1 MNEDNNTTVLPPIT
15 DGENT
20 TTVIPDS
27 ISIVIPGSDMVTAP
41 TGKEIMI
48 GVGILLVLA
57 VLFFFIRNAF
67 VNFLVGPNMKRSPN
81 NAGLA
86 GWGLFGGLFFGS
98 AIGCIAIISTELLTL
113 ALTVPLSLLS
123 IICFG
128 LALFVAMKK

>member
-20 TTVIPDS
+20 ATVIPDS
-27 ISIVIPGSDMVTAP
+27 INIDIPGSDMVTAP

-48 GVGILLVLA
+48 GLGILLVLA

-98 AIGCIAIISTELLTL
+98 ASGCIAIISTELLTL